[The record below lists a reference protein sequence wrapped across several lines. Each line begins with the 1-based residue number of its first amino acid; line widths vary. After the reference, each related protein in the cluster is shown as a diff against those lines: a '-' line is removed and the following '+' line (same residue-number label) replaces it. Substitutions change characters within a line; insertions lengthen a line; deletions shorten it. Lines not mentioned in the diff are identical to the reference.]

1 MSLAQRVDKV
11 VVSKGRKVV
20 SFTIAKDSMDTDALL
35 AAMLGPTGNLR
46 PPAILRGQTLH
57 IGFNEDEYNK
67 VFA

>member
-1 MSLAQRVDKV
+1 
-11 VVSKGRKVV
+11 
-20 SFTIAKDSMDTDALL
+20 MDTDALL

-46 PPAILRGQTLH
+46 APAILRGKTLH